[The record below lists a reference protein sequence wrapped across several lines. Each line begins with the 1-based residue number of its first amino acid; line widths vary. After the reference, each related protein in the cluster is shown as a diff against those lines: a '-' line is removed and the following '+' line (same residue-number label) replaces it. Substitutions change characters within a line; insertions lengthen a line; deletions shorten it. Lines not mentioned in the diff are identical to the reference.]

1 MFAVTKSIKFQ
12 NKLAKEAILN
22 ALKSKS
28 ASMFNEGMILRCFM
42 NVTENSI
49 EIFHV
54 FKNKEYVNKTRSSW
68 TNQFWQDIREMGGTV
83 SGLEGECEVEYSSEI
98 NLEDFTKTNPESD
111 PSVPDTVYQ
120 DDVVNYR
127 FLIPI
132 TQLPY
137 VAKFLQNAKA
147 GKSVVA
153 NFMQSYAP
161 IVIMIDDI
169 VKAGPSYV
177 NQLKQ
182 LHNRAKNETKGK

>member
-1 MFAVTKSIKFQ
+1 MFAVNKSIKFQ

-28 ASMFNEGMILRCFM
+28 DSMFNEGMILRCFM

-98 NLEDFTKTNPESD
+98 NLEDFTK
-111 PSVPDTVYQ
+111 
-120 DDVVNYR
+120 
-127 FLIPI
+127 
-132 TQLPY
+132 
-137 VAKFLQNAKA
+137 
-147 GKSVVA
+147 
-153 NFMQSYAP
+153 
-161 IVIMIDDI
+161 
-169 VKAGPSYV
+169 
-177 NQLKQ
+177 
-182 LHNRAKNETKGK
+182 KG

>member
-28 ASMFNEGMILRCFM
+28 AFMFNEGMILRCFM

-98 NLEDFTKTNPESD
+98 NLEDFTK
-111 PSVPDTVYQ
+111 
-120 DDVVNYR
+120 
-127 FLIPI
+127 I
-132 TQLPY
+132 
-137 VAKFLQNAKA
+137 
-147 GKSVVA
+147 G
-153 NFMQSYAP
+153 
-161 IVIMIDDI
+161 
-169 VKAGPSYV
+169 
-177 NQLKQ
+177 
-182 LHNRAKNETKGK
+182 

>member
-1 MFAVTKSIKFQ
+1 MIAVTKSIKFQ

-98 NLEDFTKTNPESD
+98 NLEDFTK
-111 PSVPDTVYQ
+111 
-120 DDVVNYR
+120 
-127 FLIPI
+127 I
-132 TQLPY
+132 
-137 VAKFLQNAKA
+137 
-147 GKSVVA
+147 G
-153 NFMQSYAP
+153 
-161 IVIMIDDI
+161 
-169 VKAGPSYV
+169 
-177 NQLKQ
+177 
-182 LHNRAKNETKGK
+182 

>member
-1 MFAVTKSIKFQ
+1 MFAVTKSSKFQ

-98 NLEDFTKTNPESD
+98 NLEDFTK
-111 PSVPDTVYQ
+111 
-120 DDVVNYR
+120 
-127 FLIPI
+127 I
-132 TQLPY
+132 
-137 VAKFLQNAKA
+137 
-147 GKSVVA
+147 G
-153 NFMQSYAP
+153 
-161 IVIMIDDI
+161 
-169 VKAGPSYV
+169 
-177 NQLKQ
+177 
-182 LHNRAKNETKGK
+182 